1 MYLFIINNKS
11 MQFKLSKNNFNGFA
25 TWGVALENQVCPSP
39 DMLDRFDQSGYDLCK
54 LEQEYAKANLGS
66 HDLMRYKACIKQD
79 WFTSEQS
86 HKGVHI
92 NHSDLYER
100 KSYHGY
106 ALEQLCNWVPGN
118 NLLWK
123 MIKLKPKWGIDMSID
138 YVDNNGHVMELF
150 HYEWDDTELDTV
162 LEKKEIIESVV
173 LNNDWED
180 IAKTKLQRKDEWQ
193 HLDFTGQSEWTT
205 NFLGLPKERFKLVPW
220 KI

>member
-1 MYLFIINNKS
+1 
-11 MQFKLSKNNFNGFA
+11 
-25 TWGVALENQVCPSP
+25 
-39 DMLDRFDQSGYDLCK
+39 
-54 LEQEYAKANLGS
+54 
-66 HDLMRYKACIKQD
+66 MRYKACIKQD
-79 WFTSEQS
+79 WVYRTVSQMY
-86 HKGVHI
+86 I
-92 NHSDLYER
+92 NHSVMDVKVTDTLWFFMM
-100 KSYHGY
+100 GFT
-106 ALEQLCNWVPGN
+106 GN